1 MEKHSGD
8 GGEFRER
15 KMTVRFSSTEAKL
28 RRDGGNFFFF
38 FLLRKSHGTASVSSL
53 VILSLKEQG
62 KKGEQLSSKIEIPSL
77 LCRACV

>member
-8 GGEFRER
+8 GGEFREQNCEG
-15 KMTVRFSSTEAKL
+15 MEAI
-28 RRDGGNFFFF
+28 FFFF
-38 FLLRKSHGTASVSSL
+38 FALRKSHGTASVSSL
-53 VILSLKEQG
+53 VILSLKEQR